1 MGTKHFLSAALTFV
15 IQERQVT
22 SLCGVS
28 PILHRIK
35 KCSTGAYGAEDKS
48 GDIPLPRSLTRYARS
63 FGCGERGKHAREWKL
78 HDPQIHG
85 RSGRRTCAQ
94 EERPGERIPALPVFH
109 RLRPPDKHH
118 RIGRSNQWWRNPT
131 GLKDTRRFPL
141 VAPSCALLFLPFGLP
156 VSFRCYGRV
165 YLIPRLTLSSG

>member
-1 MGTKHFLSAALTFV
+1 PKTYLVPLFFEFSIIAVGTKHFLSAALTFV

-63 FGCGERGKHAREWKL
+63 FGCGERRE
-78 HDPQIHG
+78 
-85 RSGRRTCAQ
+85 RR
-94 EERPGERIPALPVFH
+94 H
-109 RLRPPDKHH
+109 
-118 RIGRSNQWWRNPT
+118 
-131 GLKDTRRFPL
+131 
-141 VAPSCALLFLPFGLP
+141 
-156 VSFRCYGRV
+156 
-165 YLIPRLTLSSG
+165 